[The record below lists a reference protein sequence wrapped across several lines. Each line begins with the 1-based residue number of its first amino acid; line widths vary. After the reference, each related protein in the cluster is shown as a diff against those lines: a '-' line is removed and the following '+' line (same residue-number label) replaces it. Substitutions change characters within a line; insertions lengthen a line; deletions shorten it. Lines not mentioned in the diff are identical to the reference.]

1 MERADEA
8 DEKSGECE
16 RTSCHARRG
25 VPVSIAPARRFVL
38 CKRRGKSQRLEAV
51 ALRVAVRSVTMHS
64 AVRRV
69 LRDSLSMEVWENS
82 EVRQAGR
89 PAARL
94 CPGHGTPLPRRRGS
108 GVSDTAAAGLS
119 ECGHF
124 PAPKDHREITGG
136 SQGSDRADGQ
146 GLCRFGVEQQ
156 DMVAGQLK

>member
-8 DEKSGECE
+8 GENRRANVSVHLAMQDEVYRYPLLLHGDLFSVKGAE
-16 RTSCHARRG
+16 RVNGLKPS
-25 VPVSIAPARRFVL
+25 RFAWR
-38 CKRRGKSQRLEAV
+38 C
-51 ALRVAVRSVTMHS
+51 ALLQCT
-64 AVRRV
+64 
-69 LRDSLSMEVWENS
+69 SLSVGSCAIRYLW
-82 EVRQAGR
+82 RYGKIR
-89 PAARL
+89 RCGKPAARL